1 MLLATGIDLGNGHMI
16 QESHQSPLLGLKN
29 YTKSPFPVGDVLVP
43 LIPTCR
49 PLSSIHQCG
58 EESSA
63 IGDTEEPQ
71 ESLYK
76 ESQR

>member
-1 MLLATGIDLGNGHMI
+1 MLLATGIDLENGHMI
-16 QESHQSPLLGLKN
+16 QESHQSPPLGLKN
-29 YTKSPFPVGDVLVP
+29 YTKSPFPAGDVLVP
-43 LIPTCR
+43 LIPTCP
-49 PLSSIHQCG
+49 PLSSIHRCG

-76 ESQR
+76 ES